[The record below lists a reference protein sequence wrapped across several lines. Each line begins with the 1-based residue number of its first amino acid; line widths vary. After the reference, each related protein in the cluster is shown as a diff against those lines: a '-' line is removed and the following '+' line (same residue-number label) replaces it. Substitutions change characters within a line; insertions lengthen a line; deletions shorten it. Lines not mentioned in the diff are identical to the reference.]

1 MDRNQLKPCGFFFLI
16 YRFLT
21 CWFWV
26 VVHLL
31 YHSNVPGFIIFF
43 EASFSTTKNHSILW
57 NQNHFIVEL
66 FFLWD
71 AESMQWVQWIFLSW
85 SVQKFIPSIQTIH
98 PLKRMS
104 KFFSVK
110 SGNIFTVSALWQ
122 LKGHSDLS
130 SFRTNVKVF
139 MPREDWKNQCFY
151 FYLLLTTLWL
161 FVYSA
166 NRLLPFFHMT
176 FEKIILINTEP
187 GPNNTLNLSLF
198 SLGKGL
204 ILSYGFRELSYG
216 TSIFDAKSCIFGVF
230 KSKTFI

>member
-26 VVHLL
+26 VVHML

-57 NQNHFIVEL
+57 DQNHFTVEL
-66 FFLWD
+66 SFVRCWIN
-71 AESMQWVQWIFLSW
+71 AMSSMDI
-85 SVQKFIPSIQTIH
+85 SVLISSKFIPSIQTIH

>member
-66 FFLWD
+66 FFFVRCWIN
-71 AESMQWVQWIFLSW
+71 AMSSMDISVLISSKIHPLYSNHSSLKTDVKVFLSRAEMFLPYQPFDNW
-85 SVQKFIPSIQTIH
+85 ISIQTFH
-98 PLKRMS
+98 PLEQMS
-104 KFFSVK
+104 RFLCQ
-110 SGNIFTVSALWQ
+110 G
-122 LKGHSDLS
+122 
-130 SFRTNVKVF
+130 
-139 MPREDWKNQCFY
+139 KNQCFY
-151 FYLLLTTLWL
+151 FSLLLTTLWL

-216 TSIFDAKSCIFGVF
+216 TSIFEAKSCIFGVF

>member
-1 MDRNQLKPCGFFFLI
+1 MSRALSYFSKRVFQQQKI
-16 YRFLT
+16 I
-21 CWFWV
+21 
-26 VVHLL
+26 LL
-31 YHSNVPGFIIFF
+31 FGTKII
-43 EASFSTTKNHSILW
+43 SLLNC
-57 NQNHFIVEL
+57 

-204 ILSYGFRELSYG
+204 ILSYGFRELSYD
-216 TSIFDAKSCIFGVF
+216 TSISDAKLCIFGVF